1 MMICPYCHHKVLEG
15 TILCPECGASLVPG
29 EVPVPKEEAVPA
41 SARVPEEDSPPS
53 GEPEAR
59 SESRTTAHITPAELR
74 LLVLNSGRTISCPL
88 KEVILI
94 GRSDAAGGIF
104 PEIDL
109 TPDNGYLAGVS
120 RRHARIIRRGNEF
133 YLEDLGSLNGTFLNR
148 DRLTAHIPVPFRD
161 GDEIRLGNLV
171 MRVILEKISADEGA
185 G

>member
-1 MMICPYCHHKVLEG
+1 MIVCPYCHHKVLEG
-15 TILCPECGASLVPG
+15 TILCPECGASLIPG
-29 EVPVPKEEAVPA
+29 EMP
-41 SARVPEEDSPPS
+41 RPEEPALARALEEEKPLPS
-53 GEPEAR
+53 EDPEVC
-59 SESRTTAHITPAELR
+59 SESRTTAHITPTELR
-74 LLVLNSGRTISCPL
+74 LLVLNSGRTIPCPL

-94 GRSDAAGGIF
+94 GRSDVAGGIF

-148 DRLTAHIPVPFRD
+148 DRLTAHVPVPFRD

-171 MRVILEKISADEGA
+171 MRVILEKIAAGSEGA

>member
-1 MMICPYCHHKVLEG
+1 MIICPYCHHQALEG
-15 TILCPECGASLVPG
+15 TLFCPECGASLVPPEKSAAEG
-29 EVPVPKEEAVPA
+29 PTQAPAEERP
-41 SARVPEEDSPPS
+41 PED
-53 GEPEAR
+53 EAR

-94 GRSDAAGGIF
+94 GRGDAAGGIF

-109 TPDNGYLAGVS
+109 TPDNAYLAGVS

-148 DRLTAHIPVPFRD
+148 DRLTAHIPVPFQD

-171 MRVILEKISADEGA
+171 MRVILEKVSPSQDS
-185 G
+185 

>member
-1 MMICPYCHHKVLEG
+1 MIVCPYCHHKVLEG
-15 TILCPECGASLVPG
+15 TILCPECGASLIPG
-29 EVPVPKEEAVPA
+29 QVPA
-41 SARVPEEDSPPS
+41 PEVEEPASVRVPEEGYPP
-53 GEPEAR
+53 PEDPEVR
-59 SESRTTAHITPAELR
+59 PESRTTAHITPAELR

-88 KEVILI
+88 KEVVLI

-148 DRLTAHIPVPFRD
+148 SRLTAHVPVPFGD

-171 MRVILEKISADEGA
+171 MRVILEKIAAETEGA

>member
-1 MMICPYCHHKVLEG
+1 MIVCPYCHHKVLEG
-15 TILCPECGASLVPG
+15 TILCPECGASLIPG
-29 EVPVPKEEAVPA
+29 EMSSTEETEPSPA
-41 SARVPEEDSPPS
+41 RAPGEGQPPPED
-53 GEPEAR
+53 PEAR
-59 SESRTTAHITPAELR
+59 SESRTTAHIIPAELR
-74 LLVLNSGRTISCPL
+74 LLVLNSGRTIPCPL
-88 KEVILI
+88 KEVVLI

-148 DRLTAHIPVPFRD
+148 DRLTAHVPVPFRD

-171 MRVILEKISADEGA
+171 MRVILEKIAAGSEGT

>member
-1 MMICPYCHHKVLEG
+1 MIVCPYCHHKVLEG
-15 TILCPECGASLVPG
+15 TILCPECGASLIPGGVPSS
-29 EVPVPKEEAVPA
+29 EEAKPA
-41 SARVPEEDSPPS
+41 LTPAPEESRPPL
-53 GEPEAR
+53 EDEAR

-74 LLVLNSGRTISCPL
+74 LLVLNSGRTIPCPL

-94 GRSDAAGGIF
+94 GRSDVAGGIF

-148 DRLTAHIPVPFRD
+148 DRLTAHVPVPFRD

-171 MRVILEKISADEGA
+171 MRVILEKIAAGSEGA